1 MGNDVLASR
10 CAKKMSRNGGKVNP
24 TVKWARDILKSMN
37 WVKRRGTTAKRTMNP
52 ALYDELAF
60 TWKKKIAEKVFEY
73 KIHNDLILNF
83 DQTPLGF
90 TCPAKTTF
98 TEKNPETVPIG
109 NLDDKRQIAGT
120 FVVNLSGEFLPIQL
134 MYTGK
139 TDLCHPKV
147 EFPKGFDI
155 THSPN
160 HWANK
165 EIVMSL
171 LKKIVFP
178 FVNEKRERLS
188 LSKDAKA
195 LLIFD
200 VFKGQTTPAV
210 NDLLKDN
217 NCIVQHVPNNHTN
230 LFKPLDISVNKS
242 AKSFISGKYQEW
254 YASEVT
260 SQLGKGID
268 PYNVKVDVKL
278 TTHKPIHACWIIAF
292 YKHMQTSGSKVKA
305 GFRKAPIPEAAKEAE
320 ALINV
325 CENPFQE
332 IENYFV
338 NISFQI
344 FS

>member
-1 MGNDVLASR
+1 
-10 CAKKMSRNGGKVNP
+10 MSKDGGKISR
-24 TVKWARDILKSMN
+24 TVKWARGILKSMN
-37 WVKRRGTTAKRTMNP
+37 WVKRRGTTAKQTMNP

-60 TWKKKIAEKVFEY
+60 TWKKKIVEKVFEH

-98 TEKNPETVPIG
+98 TEKNAETAPIG
-109 NLDDKRQIAGT
+109 NLGDKRQITGT

-134 MYTGK
+134 IYTGK
-139 TDLCHPKV
+139 TDLCHAKG

-171 LKKIVFP
+171 LKKIVFL
-178 FVNEKRERLS
+178 FVNKKLESLRLP
-188 LSKDAKA
+188 KDAKA

-200 VFKGQTTPAV
+200 VFKGQTKPAV
-210 NDLLKDN
+210 NDLLKGN
-217 NCIVQHVPNNHTN
+217 NCIVQHVSSNHTN
-230 LFKPLDISVNKS
+230 LFQSLDISVNKS
-242 AKSFISGKYQEW
+242 AKIFISDKYQEW

-278 TTHKPIHACWIIAF
+278 TTLNPIHA
-292 YKHMQTSGSKVKA
+292 
-305 GFRKAPIPEAAKEAE
+305 R
-320 ALINV
+320 
-325 CENPFQE
+325 
-332 IENYFV
+332 
-338 NISFQI
+338 
-344 FS
+344 